1 MTGSGTRKVADSC
14 FTNTIRLYTKNSL
27 SIYN

>member
-1 MTGSGTRKVADSC
+1 MTGSDAKKDAHSC

>member
-1 MTGSGTRKVADSC
+1 MTESGARNDADSC

-27 SIYN
+27 SIHN